1 MHVCVCDPVSIE
13 RRQHPSPTH
22 QPTHFPNQTDE
33 AHAASS
39 ALGLSKQ
46 TAQALAWMDEAA
58 MAACGVTTGAVFGW
72 LLGFVCVRLCW
83 FVGDGGWVCGVDPFP
98 YHRSEFPNTTTTH
111 EPKNLILQASRR
123 YCRPSRPGRGTRSR
137 RRRRSLNRKRQR
149 PAAVEGRGAR
159 RRRVMGAV
167 PRAAGSGGGRGDFDW
182 LGGYRV
188 D

>member
-111 EPKNLILQASRR
+111 EPKNLNFAGVKKILQAVKA
-123 YCRPSRPGRGTRSR
+123 RPGDQKQAPPPQPKQKKTKASGCGGKGGKAAAGDGGGAQGS
-137 RRRRSLNRKRQR
+137 RKR
-149 PAAVEGRGAR
+149 GRQG
-159 RRRVMGAV
+159 
-167 PRAAGSGGGRGDFDW
+167 
-182 LGGYRV
+182 
-188 D
+188 